1 MTFRLLNETAKVG
14 LGDSTSRSLKLRNG
28 AWLFLQEF
36 LVLIILKIMAFLSR
50 KLSKWSC
57 CMFERVQI
65 AFVWWF

>member
-50 KLSKWSC
+50 KLSK
-57 CMFERVQI
+57 
-65 AFVWWF
+65 